1 MFVYQ
6 RVFYDPG
13 FAEGAP
19 KNINISSVCR
29 FPQIMEEELGKH
41 LHQIQPKKSYGS
53 NLVEGFLVIHHCL
66 DKWTDWRGSGDVPGI
81 PSGKLT

>member
-29 FPQIMEEELGKH
+29 FPQIMEEELGKT
-41 LHQIQPKKSYGS
+41 SSS
-53 NLVEGFLVIHHCL
+53 NPAEKILRLEPRGRVSGHPSLPRQVDRLEGLRRCSRYTL
-66 DKWTDWRGSGDVPGI
+66 W
-81 PSGKLT
+81 